1 MQVNSEGSPNN
12 EQTLSKVKN
21 ILSNNTRIQL
31 PDDIIIKGQIQA
43 IFSKDMCSDKYS
55 YPQIEKEP
63 SLILNKLIEFPYFL
77 VLFPH
82 PIFNFSLF

>member
-1 MQVNSEGSPNN
+1 MQVNSKGSPNN

-43 IFSKDMCSDKYS
+43 IFSKEMYSNNYS
-55 YPQIEKEP
+55 YPQIGNSP
-63 SLILNKLIEFPYFL
+63 SLLLDKLVDLPLYQ
-77 VLFPH
+77 VLYLS
-82 PIFNFSLF
+82 ISLP